1 MGLECLKKACIVI
14 DRAPPYSRKPA
25 RIGCKMK
32 NGNQTHTF

>member
-1 MGLECLKKACIVI
+1 MGVECRKKACIVI
-14 DRAPPYSRKPA
+14 DRDTLYLRKPA